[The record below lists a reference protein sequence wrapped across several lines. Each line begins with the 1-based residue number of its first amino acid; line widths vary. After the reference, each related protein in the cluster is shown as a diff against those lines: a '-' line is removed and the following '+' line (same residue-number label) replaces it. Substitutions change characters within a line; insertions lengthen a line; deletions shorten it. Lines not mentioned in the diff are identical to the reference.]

1 MVSLTVRM
9 RFDEADHDAVAE
21 MLRQLTPASR
31 KEPGCVHYIAHFVE
45 GDPCTILIY
54 EQYLDEAA
62 LEYHRNTPHFHQF
75 AVGGLYLK
83 MRERHVERLQLM
95 C

>member
-9 RFDEADHDAVAE
+9 RFDEADREAVAE
-21 MLRQLTPASR
+21 LLRQLTPASR
-31 KEPGCVHYIAHFVE
+31 KEPGCINYIAHFVE
-45 GDPCTILIY
+45 GDPCTLLIY

-83 MRERHVERLQLM
+83 MRERHVERLQQV